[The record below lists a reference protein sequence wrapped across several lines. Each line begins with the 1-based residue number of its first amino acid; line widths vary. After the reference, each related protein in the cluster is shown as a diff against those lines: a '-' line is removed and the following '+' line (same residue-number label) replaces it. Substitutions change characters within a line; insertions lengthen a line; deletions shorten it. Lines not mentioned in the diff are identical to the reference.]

1 MLFNVVLFCTIDIE
15 PYIFIICVI
24 ISKILQH
31 IFWCSINGL
40 FRVRFKALVA
50 DTMSIATAT
59 VSQGCSLQIHSKY
72 NQLIY
77 YWAIL
82 LFVSQV
88 GFNVR
93 WHVYN
98 PRHIGFQA
106 TAATA
111 RVYITHNPLVFSR
124 ASNDGLLFMLKQ
136 VLRKLRYPCSLLR
149 TYIVCSW
156 LLQQS

>member
-1 MLFNVVLFCTIDIE
+1 MGYFPQTSSCHKLASVE
-15 PYIFIICVI
+15 
-24 ISKILQH
+24 ILR
-31 IFWCSINGL
+31 WEKRRRINGL

-50 DTMSIATAT
+50 ATMSIATAT

-93 WHVYN
+93 WPVYN
-98 PRHIGFQA
+98 PRRIGFQA
-106 TAATA
+106 TAAMA